1 MHAYRKVPQLLR
13 TDANPN
19 PSPIPNQAV
28 MFCVM
33 SGGDLGGGG
42 GGDEPSRRAVQ
53 GAPPYAIDFWWVKP
67 QVPLLPSYHP

>member
-1 MHAYRKVPQLLR
+1 
-13 TDANPN
+13 
-19 PSPIPNQAV
+19 